1 MVVAEKSCGSPFFPP
16 CSFFPLWPCSTSLF
30 LQPASLLR
38 TVRTTTTETFVKAAT
53 TTTRTRERGQEG
65 EGTQLGDQERKE
77 VNDVLGRRK
86 QRRSTTLISSFL
98 SPKVPSSL
106 LTLLCTLFTR
116 EDEDYRISRQRRE
129 PTSA

>member
-1 MVVAEKSCGSPFFPP
+1 MRK
-16 CSFFPLWPCSTSLF
+16 
-30 LQPASLLR
+30 SLLSPLLFFSALA
-38 TVRTTTTETFVKAAT
+38 VQHVTFFAACQLAT
-53 TTTRTRERGQEG
+53 YCAYNNDGDFCESRYHHHQDQGERGQEG